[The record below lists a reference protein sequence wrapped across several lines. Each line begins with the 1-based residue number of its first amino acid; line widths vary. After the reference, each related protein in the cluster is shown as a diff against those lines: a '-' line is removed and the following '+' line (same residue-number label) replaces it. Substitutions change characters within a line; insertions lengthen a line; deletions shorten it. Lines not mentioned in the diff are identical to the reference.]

1 MSQTGRRQFLQGLG
15 AAAVL
20 SPLGSLAFGQTAQGG
35 RGGAAQA
42 GRGAA
47 PPTGRGGAAPQFD
60 VLIKGGRVIDP
71 TQKISSVMDVA
82 IKGDKIATVA
92 ANIPASAA
100 SGVFDASGKIV
111 SAGLIDVHGHVYDGG
126 ITTSIE
132 ADVVGIA
139 KGTTTIVDA
148 GSAGAANFAGLR
160 KYVIERAHTR
170 VYSLLNIGM
179 NGCCNN
185 EIYGDPRLVD
195 TRAAI
200 NTIEA
205 NRPYILGVKV
215 RINGRHEDLAHDIEV
230 LKKAREAAD
239 ATNTVIM
246 MHWTNEPDLI
256 ALLKPGDI
264 LTHPYNP
271 PSPMS
276 SNLMGGEPGKILPI
290 VLTLKDRG
298 IWTDFSHGGHL
309 AWGVAEASAKA
320 GWFPDTISTDI
331 HRGHV
336 PPTGVVFDLA
346 TTMSKFMYLGLTVD
360 QAVEKVTAAPK
371 KMFKFPEKIGS
382 LETGSVADVTISE
395 VRSGDFDLYDSRR
408 EKRVGHQKFV
418 PTATVKGGSFM
429 YWEP

>member
-15 AAAVL
+15 AAAML
-20 SPLGSLAFGQTAQGG
+20 SPLGSLAFGQAAQGG
-35 RGGAAQA
+35 RGGAQA

-60 VLIKGGRVIDP
+60 FIIKGGKVIDP

-82 IKGDKIATVA
+82 IKGDKVAAVA
-92 ANIPASAA
+92 ANIPAAEA
-100 SGVFDASGKIV
+100 RNVYEATGKIV
-111 SAGLIDVHGHVYDGG
+111 TAGLIDSHGHVYDGG

-195 TRAAI
+195 ARAAI
-200 NTIEA
+200 DTIEA
-205 NRPYILGVKV
+205 NRPYILGIKV
-215 RINGRHEDLAHDIEV
+215 RINGKHDELAHDVEV

-239 ATNTVIM
+239 ATRTLIM
-246 MHWTNEPDLI
+246 MHWSNEPELH
-256 ALLKPGDI
+256 ALLRRGDI
-264 LTHPYNP
+264 ITHPYNP
-271 PSPMS
+271 PSPNS
-276 SNLMGGEPGKILPI
+276 SNLMGGEPGKILPQ
-290 VLTLKDRG
+290 VFALKDKG

-309 AWGVAEASAKA
+309 AWAVAEESAKQ

-336 PPTGVVFDLA
+336 PPVGVVYDLA
-346 TTMSKFMYLGLTVD
+346 TTMSKFLYLGLTVD
-360 QAVEKVTAAPK
+360 QAVEKVTAMPK
-371 KMFKFPEKIGS
+371 KIFPFPEKIGS
-382 LETGSVADVTISE
+382 LEPGTVADVTISE
-395 VRSGDFDLYDSRR
+395 VRTGDFDFYDSRR
-408 EKRVGHQKFV
+408 DKRVGHQKFV
-418 PTATVKGGSFM
+418 PTATVKSGSFM

>member
-1 MSQTGRRQFLQGLG
+1 MVKTDRRQFLQGLG
-15 AAAVL
+15 TAVALAPL
-20 SPLGSLAFGQTAQGG
+20 SSLAFGQTAQGG
-35 RGGAAQA
+35 RGAQVAPAA
-42 GRGAA
+42 
-47 PPTGRGGAAPQFD
+47 GRGGAAAAYD
-60 VLIKGGRVIDP
+60 LVIKGGHVIDP
-71 TQKISSVMDVA
+71 AQKISGPMDVA
-82 IKGDKIATVA
+82 IKGDKIAA
-92 ANIPASAA
+92 IMANIAPSEARNIY
-100 SGVFDASGKIV
+100 DAKGRIV
-111 SAGLIDVHGHVYDGG
+111 TAGLIDVHGHVYDGG

-139 KGTTTIVDA
+139 KGVTTIVDA

-170 VYSLLNIGM
+170 VYSMLNIGM

-195 TRAAI
+195 AKAAI
-200 NTIEA
+200 DTIEA

-239 ATNTVIM
+239 ATNTLIM

-256 ALLKPGDI
+256 ALLRRGDI

-271 PSPMS
+271 PSPNT
-276 SNLMGGEPGKILPI
+276 SNLMGGEPGKILPQI
-290 VLTLKDRG
+290 LALKEKG

-309 AWGVAEASAKA
+309 AWNVAEASAKQ

-336 PPTGVVFDLA
+336 PPVGIVFDLA
-346 TTMSKFMYLGLTVD
+346 TTMSKFLYLGLTVD
-360 QAVEKVTAAPK
+360 QAVEKVTTTPSR
-371 KMFKFPEKIGS
+371 MFKFPDKIGT
-382 LETGSVADVTISE
+382 LQTGNVADVTIAE
-395 VRSGDFDLYDSRR
+395 LRTGDFDLYDSRR

-418 PTATVKGGSFM
+418 PTATVKGGTFM

>member
-1 MSQTGRRQFLQGLG
+1 M
-15 AAAVL
+15 L
-20 SPLGSLAFGQTAQGG
+20 SPLGSLAFGQTPQGGRGAAAQGG
-35 RGGAAQA
+35 RG
-42 GRGAA
+42 AA
-47 PPTGRGGAAPQFD
+47 PGGRTGAAPQFD
-60 VLIKGGRVIDP
+60 VIIKGGKVIDP
-71 TQKISSVMDVA
+71 TQKISAVMDVA
-82 IKGDKIATVA
+82 IKGDKVASVA
-92 ANIPASAA
+92 ANIPATEARN
-100 SGVFDASGKIV
+100 VYDANGKIV
-111 SAGLIDVHGHVYDGG
+111 TAGLIDVHGHVYDGG

-170 VYSLLNIGM
+170 VYSMLNIGM

-195 TRAAI
+195 ARAAI
-200 NTIEA
+200 DTIEA

-215 RINGRHEDLAHDIEV
+215 RINGKHEELGHDVEV

-239 ATNTVIM
+239 ATRTLIM
-246 MHWTNEPDLI
+246 MHWTNEPELI
-256 ALLKPGDI
+256 ALLRRGDI

-271 PSPMS
+271 PSPNS

-290 VLTLKDRG
+290 VLSLKDKG

-309 AWGVAEASAKA
+309 AWAVAEESAKQ

-336 PPTGVVFDLA
+336 PPVGVVYDLA
-346 TTMSKFMYLGLTVD
+346 TTMSKFLYLGLSVD
-360 QAVEKVTAAPK
+360 QAVEKVTATPK
-371 KMFKFPEKIGS
+371 KMFPFPDKIGS
-382 LETGSVADVTISE
+382 LEPGSVADVTISE
-395 VRSGDFDLYDSRR
+395 VRSGDFDFYDSRR
-408 EKRVGHQKFV
+408 EKRTGHQKFV